1 MSTMSTKKT
10 IKSRH
15 KINDNKLLTLVD
27 KGESQAKIAKLFG
40 VSRQAVN
47 KRLKELRGHTTKAV
61 ICKKVEKVI
70 DRKIDTMEQLSKI
83 NEYANEIL
91 DLLMAWN
98 RGDETALQV
107 LESQVTTKKVRVG
120 DQEEFVREFKFKD
133 PRDLALKAMSEIR
146 NQLKL
151 QLEIFQALFSLQA
164 AQEFETTILEV
175 IGEVDPD
182 VRSEIIRRINRKRS
196 VRAAVRFS

>member
-1 MSTMSTKKT
+1 MRPPT
-10 IKSRH
+10 
-15 KINDNKLLTLVD
+15 INDRKLLELID
-27 KGESQAKIAKLFG
+27 KKSMSQARAAKELG
-40 VSRQAVN
+40 VSRQAVS
-47 KRLKELRGHTTKAV
+47 KRLKEIRGQTTKV
-61 ICKKVEKVI
+61 VVSKKVEQVV
-70 DRKIDTMEQLSKI
+70 DRKIDAIQQLQKI

-107 LESQVTTKKVRVG
+107 LESQVSTKKVRVG
-120 DQEEFVREFKFKD
+120 DQEMEVREFKFKD
-133 PRDLALKAMSEIR
+133 PRDLALKAMGEIR

-151 QLEIFQALFSLQA
+151 QLEIFQTLFSLQA

-175 IGEVDPD
+175 IGEVAPD
-182 VRSEIIRRINRKRS
+182 VRGEIIRRINQKRS

>member
-1 MSTMSTKKT
+1 MRPPT
-10 IKSRH
+10 
-15 KINDNKLLTLVD
+15 INDRKLLELID
-27 KGESQAKIAKLFG
+27 KKSMSQARAAKELG
-40 VSRQAVN
+40 VSRQAVS
-47 KRLKELRGHTTKAV
+47 KRLKEMRGQTTKV
-61 ICKKVEKVI
+61 VVSKKVEQVV
-70 DRKIDTMEQLSKI
+70 DRKIDAIQQLQKI

-133 PRDLALKAMSEIR
+133 PRELALKAMGEIR

-164 AQEFETTILEV
+164 AEEFQTSVLEV
-175 IGEVDPD
+175 IG
-182 VRSEIIRRINRKRS
+182 
-196 VRAAVRFS
+196 

>member
-1 MSTMSTKKT
+1 MRPPT
-10 IKSRH
+10 
-15 KINDNKLLTLVD
+15 INDRKLLELID
-27 KGESQAKIAKLFG
+27 KKSMSQARAAKELG
-40 VSRQAVN
+40 VSRQAVS
-47 KRLKELRGHTTKAV
+47 KRLKEMRGQTTKV
-61 ICKKVEKVI
+61 VVSKKVEQVV
-70 DRKIDTMEQLSKI
+70 DRKIDAIQQLQKI

-107 LESQVTTKKVRVG
+107 LESQVSTKKVRVG
-120 DQEEFVREFKFKD
+120 DQEMEVREFKFKD
-133 PRDLALKAMSEIR
+133 PRDLALKAMGEIR

-175 IGEVDPD
+175 IGEVAPD
-182 VRSEIIRRINRKRS
+182 VRSEIIHKINAKRS

>member
-1 MSTMSTKKT
+1 MRPPT
-10 IKSRH
+10 
-15 KINDNKLLTLVD
+15 INDRKLVELID
-27 KGESQAKIAKLFG
+27 SQKKNQAQAAKALG
-40 VSRQAVN
+40 VSRQAVS
-47 KRLKELRGHTTKAV
+47 KRLQELRGKTTKV
-61 ICKKVEKVI
+61 VVSKKIEQVV
-70 DRKIDTMEQLSKI
+70 DRKIDAMDQLQKI
-83 NEYANEIL
+83 NDDANEIL

-120 DQEEFVREFKFKD
+120 DQEEFVKEFKFKD
-133 PRDLALKAMSEIR
+133 PRDLALKAMGEIR

-151 QLEIFQALFSLQA
+151 QLEIFQTLFSLQA

-175 IGEVDPD
+175 IGEVAPD
-182 VRSEIIRRINRKRS
+182 VRSEIIHRINAKRS

>member
-1 MSTMSTKKT
+1 MRPPT
-10 IKSRH
+10 
-15 KINDNKLLTLVD
+15 INDRKLVELIDVNKL
-27 KGESQAKIAKLFG
+27 SQAKAAKELG
-40 VSRQAVN
+40 VTRQAVS
-47 KRLKELRGHTTKAV
+47 KRLQELRGKTTKV
-61 ICKKVEKVI
+61 IVAKKIKQVI
-70 DRKIDTMEQLSKI
+70 DRKIDAMEQLQKI
-83 NEYANEIL
+83 NDNANGIL

-133 PRDLALKAMSEIR
+133 PRELALKAMGEIR

-164 AQEFETTILEV
+164 AKEFEDTILEV
-175 IGEVDPD
+175 ISEVDPN
-182 VRSEIIRRINRKRS
+182 VRSEIIRRINEKRS
-196 VRAAVRFS
+196 VRAVLRFS

>member
-1 MSTMSTKKT
+1 MRPPT
-10 IKSRH
+10 
-15 KINDNKLLTLVD
+15 INDRKLLRLID
-27 KGESQAKIAKLFG
+27 KKRMSQARAAKELG
-40 VSRQAVN
+40 VSRQAVS

-70 DRKIDTMEQLSKI
+70 DRKIDSMEQLSKI
-83 NEYANEIL
+83 NEYANELL

-120 DQEEFVREFKFKD
+120 DQEEFVKEFKFKD
-133 PRDLALKAMSEIR
+133 PRDLALKAMGEIR
-146 NQLKL
+146 SQLKL

-164 AQEFETTILEV
+164 AQEFESTILEV
-175 IGEVDPD
+175 IGEVAPD
-182 VRSEIIRRINRKRS
+182 VRSEIIRRINQKRS

>member
-1 MSTMSTKKT
+1 MRPPTINDRKLVELIDVNKLSQAKAAKALGVTRQAVSKRLQELRGKTTKVVVAKK
-10 IKSRH
+10 IEQVVDRKIDAMDQLQ
-15 KINDNKLLTLVD
+15 KINDN
-27 KGESQAKIAKLFG
+27 
-40 VSRQAVN
+40 
-47 KRLKELRGHTTKAV
+47 
-61 ICKKVEKVI
+61 
-70 DRKIDTMEQLSKI
+70 
-83 NEYANEIL
+83 ANEIL

-133 PRDLALKAMSEIR
+133 PRELALKAMGEIR

-164 AQEFETTILEV
+164 AEEFQTSVLEV
-175 IGEVDPD
+175 IGEVNPD
-182 VRSEIIRRINRKRS
+182 VRNEIIRRINEKRS
-196 VRAAVRFS
+196 VRAVVRFS

>member
-1 MSTMSTKKT
+1 MRPPT
-10 IKSRH
+10 
-15 KINDNKLLTLVD
+15 INDRQLLRLID
-27 KGESQAKIAKLFG
+27 KKRMSQARAAKELG
-40 VSRQAVN
+40 VSRQAVS

-70 DRKIDTMEQLSKI
+70 DRKIDSMEQLSKI
-83 NEYANEIL
+83 NEYANELL

-120 DQEEFVREFKFKD
+120 DQEEFVKEFKFKD
-133 PRDLALKAMSEIR
+133 PRDLALKAMGEIR
-146 NQLKL
+146 SQLKL

-164 AQEFETTILEV
+164 AQEFESTILEV
-175 IGEVDPD
+175 IGEVAPD
-182 VRSEIIRRINRKRS
+182 VRSEIIRRINQKRS

>member
-1 MSTMSTKKT
+1 MSTKKT

-107 LESQVTTKKVRVG
+107 LESQVSTKKVRVG
-120 DQEEFVREFKFKD
+120 DQEMGVREFKFKD

>member
-1 MSTMSTKKT
+1 MRPPT
-10 IKSRH
+10 
-15 KINDNKLLTLVD
+15 INDRQLLRLID
-27 KGESQAKIAKLFG
+27 KKRMSQARAAKELG
-40 VSRQAVN
+40 VSRQAVS

-83 NEYANEIL
+83 NEYANELL

-120 DQEEFVREFKFKD
+120 DQEEFVKEFKFKD
-133 PRDLALKAMSEIR
+133 PRDLALKAMGEIR
-146 NQLKL
+146 SQLKL
-151 QLEIFQALFSLQA
+151 QLEIFQTLFSLQA

-175 IGEVDPD
+175 IGEAAPD
-182 VRSEIIRRINRKRS
+182 VRSEIIRRINQKRS

>member
-1 MSTMSTKKT
+1 MSTKKT

-61 ICKKVEKVI
+61 ICKKVEQVV

-83 NEYANEIL
+83 NEYANELL

-107 LESQVTTKKVRVG
+107 LESQVSTKKVRVG
-120 DQEEFVREFKFKD
+120 DQEMGVREFKFKD

-175 IGEVDPD
+175 IGEVAPD
-182 VRSEIIRRINRKRS
+182 VRSEIIRRINQKRS

>member
-1 MSTMSTKKT
+1 MSTKKP

-27 KGESQAKIAKLFG
+27 KGKSQAKIAKLFG

-70 DRKIDTMEQLSKI
+70 DRKIDTMRQLTKI

-98 RGDETALQV
+98 RGDGTALQV

-120 DQEEFVREFKFKD
+120 DKEEFVREYKFKD
-133 PRDLALKAMSEIR
+133 PRDLALKAMGEIR

-175 IGEVDPD
+175 IGEVAPD

-196 VRAAVRFS
+196 IRAAVRFS

>member
-1 MSTMSTKKT
+1 MRPPT
-10 IKSRH
+10 
-15 KINDNKLLTLVD
+15 INDRQLLRLID
-27 KGESQAKIAKLFG
+27 KKSMSQARAAKELG
-40 VSRQAVN
+40 VSRQAVS

-61 ICKKVEKVI
+61 ICKKVEQVV

-107 LESQVTTKKVRVG
+107 LESQVSTKKVRVG
-120 DQEEFVREFKFKD
+120 DQEMEVREFKFKD
-133 PRDLALKAMSEIR
+133 PRDLALKAMGEIR

-175 IGEVDPD
+175 IGEVAPD
-182 VRSEIIRRINRKRS
+182 VRSEIIRRINQKRS
-196 VRAAVRFS
+196 VRAVLHFS

>member
-1 MSTMSTKKT
+1 MSTKKT

-27 KGESQAKIAKLFG
+27 KGKSQAKIAKVFG

-61 ICKKVEKVI
+61 ICKKIEKVI
-70 DRKIDTMEQLSKI
+70 DRKIDTMDQLSKI

-120 DQEEFVREFKFKD
+120 DQKEFVKEFKFKD
-133 PRDLALKAMSEIR
+133 PRDLALKAMGEIR

-164 AQEFETTILEV
+164 AEEFQTSVLEV
-175 IGEVDPD
+175 IGEVAPD
-182 VRSEIIRRINRKRS
+182 VRSEIIRRINQKRS

>member
-1 MSTMSTKKT
+1 M
-10 IKSRH
+10 
-15 KINDNKLLTLVD
+15 
-27 KGESQAKIAKLFG
+27 SQARAAKELG
-40 VSRQAVN
+40 VSRQAVS

-120 DQEEFVREFKFKD
+120 DKEEFVREYKFKD
-133 PRDLALKAMSEIR
+133 PRDLALKAMNEIR

-175 IGEVDPD
+175 IGEVAPD

-196 VRAAVRFS
+196 LALGRISWVRPLLMKSRALWSLSGITQSL